1 MAKAPDDFGVDAV
14 CSELAEMF
22 DAGEKDRLLETVKEL
37 LTGALQE
44 ANAQSARVAELLKKL
59 YGQKKE
65 RISPHQLALALD
77 ELRQEQ
83 EQLEKSICEPN
94 APAVAQP
101 PSEAVPRLRKPRGRR
116 PLPAHLPREEIRIT
130 PTEEQLAATSGGMR
144 KMSEERSE
152 VLEYVPAHFKVLVYV
167 REVWSNSTG
176 EIVTA
181 PVPHKVIDKGLP
193 GPGLLTQIVV
203 AKYRD
208 HLPLARQVQ
217 IYQRAGVELSRN
229 TLVDWVA
236 AVAYLLQ
243 ALARLIHQRA
253 MKCHTLQVDDTKLPV
268 QDRSKAKN
276 IKRGHIWALVGD
288 HRYVAYKYTDNWRAD
303 SAIAVLGKR
312 IGWMQVDAYKGYEQV
327 FALGTAVEVG
337 CWMHARRY
345 FVRAFDNKDLRAAKP
360 LEWIRQMY
368 AVERASREAGESH
381 DERLARRQRDTR
393 PILDA
398 LRAWLNTH
406 KGCDPPK
413 SLLSKAIT
421 YADNH
426 WVALWQPLCDGA
438 LELDNGD
445 VERALRGTA
454 VGRKNW
460 LFAGSDEGAE
470 RAAIINTVIETAVR
484 HGVDVWQYLYDVL
497 IKLSA
502 GWPMRRLDELLPEN
516 WRELHAPS
524 VECVEPRSSV

>member
-1 MAKAPDDFGVDAV
+1 M
-14 CSELAEMF
+14 
-22 DAGEKDRLLETVKEL
+22 
-37 LTGALQE
+37 
-44 ANAQSARVAELLKKL
+44 
-59 YGQKKE
+59 
-65 RISPHQLALALD
+65 
-77 ELRQEQ
+77 
-83 EQLEKSICEPN
+83 
-94 APAVAQP
+94 
-101 PSEAVPRLRKPRGRR
+101 
-116 PLPAHLPREEIRIT
+116 
-130 PTEEQLAATSGGMR
+130 
-144 KMSEERSE
+144 
-152 VLEYVPAHFKVLVYV
+152 
-167 REVWSNSTG
+167 
-176 EIVTA
+176 
-181 PVPHKVIDKGLP
+181 
-193 GPGLLTQIVV
+193 
-203 AKYRD
+203 
-208 HLPLARQVQ
+208 
-217 IYQRAGVELSRN
+217 
-229 TLVDWVA
+229 VDWVA

-243 ALARLIHQRA
+243 ALARLIYQRA
-253 MKCHTLQVDDTKLPV
+253 MQCHTLQVDDTKLPV

-276 IKRGHIWALVGD
+276 IKRGHLWALVGD

-303 SAIAVLGKR
+303 SAIAILGKR

-327 FALGTAVEVG
+327 FAMGQAIEVG

-345 FVRAFDNKDLRAAKP
+345 FVRAFDKKDLRAARP

-368 AVERASREAGESH
+368 AVERVSREAGETH
-381 DERLARRQRDTR
+381 DERLARRQRDTK
-393 PILDA
+393 PLLDA
-398 LRAWLNTH
+398 LRAWLDVH
-406 KGCDPPK
+406 KGCDPPQ

>member
-1 MAKAPDDFGVDAV
+1 MTNPPHDFGVGAV
-14 CSELAEMF
+14 RAELAEMF
-22 DAGEKDRLLETVKEL
+22 DAGEKDRLLETVEKL
-37 LTGALQE
+37 LTSALRD
-44 ANAQSARVAELLKKL
+44 ANAQSERVAELLKKL

-83 EQLEKSICEPN
+83 AQLEKSICEPN
-94 APAVAQP
+94 APAVEQP

-152 VLEYVPAHFKVLVYV
+152 VLEYVPAHFKVLVYL

-181 PVPHKVIDKGLP
+181 PVPNKVIDKGLP
-193 GPGLLTQIVV
+193 GPGLLTQVVV

-236 AVAYLLQ
+236 AVAYLLE
-243 ALARLIHQRA
+243 ALARLIYQRA
-253 MKCHTLQVDDTKLPV
+253 MQSHTLQVDDTKLPV

-303 SAIAVLGKR
+303 TTVALLGKR
-312 IGWMQVDAYKGYEQV
+312 IGWMQVDGYKGYQQV
-327 FALGTAVEVG
+327 FALGNAMEVG

-345 FVRAFDNKDLRAAKP
+345 FVRAFENKDLRAARP

-368 AVERASREAGESH
+368 EIEAASREAGESH
-381 DERLARRQRDTR
+381 DERLTRRQRDTK
-393 PILDA
+393 PIVDA
-398 LRAWLNTH
+398 LRAWLVAH
-406 KGCDPPK
+406 KGCDSPN

-421 YADNH
+421 Y
-426 WVALWQPLCDGA
+426 GTIT
-438 LELDNGD
+438 G
-445 VERALRGTA
+445 LR
-454 VGRKNW
+454 
-460 LFAGSDEGAE
+460 L
-470 RAAIINTVIETAVR
+470 AVR
-484 HGVDVWQYLYDVL
+484 YTMVRSSSITAMSNARCAGLRSGGRTGSLPALTRVP
-497 IKLSA
+497 SA
-502 GWPMRRLDELLPEN
+502 
-516 WRELHAPS
+516 
-524 VECVEPRSSV
+524 PRSSIRLSRPPCVTAWTCGNICMMCSSS

>member
-1 MAKAPDDFGVDAV
+1 MATTPHDFGVGAV
-14 CSELAEMF
+14 RAELAEMF
-22 DAGEKDRLLETVKEL
+22 DAGEKDRLLETVEKL
-37 LTGALQE
+37 LTSALRD
-44 ANAQSARVAELLKKL
+44 ANAQSERVAELLKKL

-83 EQLEKSICEPN
+83 AQLEKSICEPN
-94 APAVAQP
+94 APAVEQP

-152 VLEYVPAHFKVLVYV
+152 VLEYVPAHFKVLVYL

-181 PVPHKVIDKGLP
+181 PVPDKVIDKGLP
-193 GPGLLTQIVV
+193 GPGLLTQVVV

-236 AVAYLLQ
+236 AVAYLLE
-243 ALARLIHQRA
+243 ALARLIYQRA
-253 MKCHTLQVDDTKLPV
+253 MQSHTLQVDDTKLPV

-303 SAIAVLGKR
+303 TTVALLGKR
-312 IGWMQVDAYKGYEQV
+312 IGWMQVDGYKGYQQV
-327 FALGTAVEVG
+327 FALGHAMEVG

-345 FVRAFDNKDLRAAKP
+345 FVRAFENKDLRAARP
-360 LEWIRQMY
+360 LEWIRQIE
-368 AVERASREAGESH
+368 AASREAGESH
-381 DERLARRQRDTR
+381 DERLARRQRDTK
-393 PILDA
+393 PIVDA
-398 LRAWLNTH
+398 LRAWL
-406 KGCDPPK
+406 
-413 SLLSKAIT
+413 
-421 YADNH
+421 
-426 WVALWQPLCDGA
+426 VAHIRSRDI
-438 LELDNGD
+438 
-445 VERALRGTA
+445 A
-454 VGRKNW
+454 V
-460 LFAGSDEGAE
+460 S
-470 RAAIINTVIETAVR
+470 
-484 HGVDVWQYLYDVL
+484 
-497 IKLSA
+497 
-502 GWPMRRLDELLPEN
+502 RL
-516 WRELHAPS
+516 
-524 VECVEPRSSV
+524 